1 MPTLSPEGKWR
12 WKGTDWVPAMA
23 GPARPPGH
31 FSERVATSWTKP
43 MHYLVAAFFG
53 GQALFVGS
61 LPFWYITTMTQW
73 ADAMNRQ
80 NQQLNP
86 GQPTPP
92 PDLMANIDAQM
103 TVAFYVMV
111 VVLLFI
117 SIAAVVGALSRW
129 MAAFYL
135 ILGLL
140 CLETLYLVF
149 GVLGTLVESLAS
161 SALIGQSIG
170 PPAGMTW
177 TEAAFGVPAAALFAW
192 MLIATVRRGPW
203 AMRNAPGDGPAQG
216 REVLSA

>member
-1 MPTLSPEGKWR
+1 MATLSPDGKWR
-12 WKGTDWVPAMA
+12 WNGTDWVPAVA
-23 GPARPPGH
+23 GMARPPGH
-31 FSERVATSWTKP
+31 FSERVATSWTRP
-43 MHYLVAAFFG
+43 MRYLVAAFFG
-53 GQALFVGS
+53 AQALFVGS

-86 GQPTPP
+86 GQASPP
-92 PDLMANIDAQM
+92 PDLAANIDAQM

-111 VVLLFI
+111 VLLLFI
-117 SIAAVVGALSRW
+117 SVAALVGALSRW

-149 GVLGTLVESLAS
+149 GALGTLVESFAS
-161 SALIGQSIG
+161 SALIGQSVS
-170 PPAGMTW
+170 PPAWMTW
-177 TEAAFGVPAAALFAW
+177 TEAAFGVAAAALFAW

-203 AMRNAPGDGPAQG
+203 AMRRMAADDHPQG
-216 REVLSA
+216 TEVLTA